1 MIKKIR
7 TKLILLIAVTGL
19 TSLLLFHGL
28 WTQKWPFWH
37 WLIENCPIEF
47 SLLPEPEE
55 DIFSRLSEEAQKYE
69 APESEDDAEGVE
81 AIQPFFDL
89 ADKYTAIY
97 IYGIEDGM
105 YRAGRAPSAFI
116 ENRDNYFFNM
126 SYEWTDG
133 IVERFHS
140 VNLKF
145 KNGYASVM
153 IYLYHSMFF
162 IVPYLIFCLTVCIL
176 WFLAVILYFVTGKM
190 RVVERLKGE
199 ILEMA
204 SGNLDTPVKEEGQDE
219 LGVLAKELDS
229 LRITLNEKFAD
240 EQELHKSNQ
249 ELIAALSHDLR
260 TPLTILKGYLEI
272 VQLGRNQEQQ
282 EEYVRRCIRK
292 TEDIQE
298 MTNRMFEYALV
309 YDEVKL
315 EKDYPE
321 LERVMQSMILKELKE
336 HMEFLELAGFQ
347 TELVNDLP
355 EKEEETVLADTA
367 MLKRVFNN
375 LFSNIIKYADKKTP
389 IHIEVTSEPEFC
401 ILIKNRIKAEQN
413 PIESN
418 RIGLKSVRKIM
429 EFMDG
434 DVEVTEE
441 NREFAVRLRMKII

>member
-7 TKLILLIAVTGL
+7 TKLILLIVVAGV
-19 TSLLLFHGL
+19 TSLLLYRGL
-28 WTQKWPFWH
+28 WTQKWPFWY
-37 WLIENCPIEF
+37 WLIENCPVEISF
-47 SLLPEPEE
+47 LPEPEE
-55 DIFSRLSEEAQKYE
+55 DIFTKLSEEARKYE
-69 APESEDDAEGVE
+69 IPESEDDEEGVE

-105 YRAGRAPSAFI
+105 YRAGRAPSAFV
-116 ENRDNYFFNM
+116 ENRDNFLFNTG
-126 SYEWTDG
+126 YEWTDG
-133 IVERFHS
+133 IAEKFHT

-145 KNGYASVM
+145 KNGYAAVM

-162 IVPYLIFCLTVCIL
+162 LVPYLIFCLVVCIL
-176 WFLAVILYFVTGKM
+176 WFLAVILYFVTRKM
-190 RVVERLKGE
+190 RVVEKLKGE

-204 SGNLDTPVKEEGQDE
+204 SGNLDIPVQEEGEDE

-229 LRITLNEKFAD
+229 LRITLSEKLAN
-240 EQELHKSNQ
+240 EQELHKSNL

-272 VQLGRNQEQQ
+272 VKLGRNQEQQ
-282 EEYVRRCIRK
+282 EEYIKRCIRK
-292 TEDIQE
+292 TEDIRE
-298 MTNRMFEYALV
+298 MTDRMFEYALV

-315 EKDYPE
+315 ERDDPK
-321 LERVMQSMILKELKE
+321 LESVKQSAILKELGE

-347 TELVNDLP
+347 TELENDLP
-355 EKEEETVLADTA
+355 ENGEKTVLADTA

-389 IHIEVTSEPEFC
+389 VHIEVTSEPELC
-401 ILIKNRIKAEQN
+401 ILIKNKIKSEQN
-413 PIESN
+413 HLESN
-418 RIGLKSVRKIM
+418 QIGLKSVRKIM

-434 DVEVTEE
+434 TVEVTEE
-441 NREFAVRLRMKII
+441 NREFAVRLRMKNK

>member
-1 MIKKIR
+1 
-7 TKLILLIAVTGL
+7 
-19 TSLLLFHGL
+19 
-28 WTQKWPFWH
+28 
-37 WLIENCPIEF
+37 
-47 SLLPEPEE
+47 
-55 DIFSRLSEEAQKYE
+55 
-69 APESEDDAEGVE
+69 
-81 AIQPFFDL
+81 
-89 ADKYTAIY
+89 
-97 IYGIEDGM
+97 
-105 YRAGRAPSAFI
+105 
-116 ENRDNYFFNM
+116 M

-133 IVERFHS
+133 IVERFHT
-140 VNLKF
+140 VNLEF

-162 IVPYLIFCLTVCIL
+162 LIPYLIFCLTVCIL
-176 WFLAVILYFVTGKM
+176 WFLTVILYFVTAKM

-229 LRITLNEKFAD
+229 LRFTLHEKFAD

-249 ELIAALSHDLR
+249 ELVTALSHDLR

-347 TELVNDLP
+347 TELVNELP
-355 EKEEETVLADTA
+355 EKEETVLADTA

-375 LFSNIIKYADKKTP
+375 LFSNIIKYADKKVP
-389 IHIEVTSEPEFC
+389 VYIEVTSEPEFC

-413 PIESN
+413 P
-418 RIGLKSVRKIM
+418 
-429 EFMDG
+429 
-434 DVEVTEE
+434 
-441 NREFAVRLRMKII
+441 MKATGSD

>member
-69 APESEDDAEGVE
+69 VPESEDDAEAVE

-116 ENRDNYFFNM
+116 ENRDNFLFNM

-133 IVERFHS
+133 IAERFHS

-229 LRITLNEKFAD
+229 LRITLNEKLAD

-347 TELVNDLP
+347 AELVNELP

-389 IHIEVTSEPEFC
+389 IHIEVTSEQEFC

-441 NREFAVRLRMKII
+441 NREFAVRLKMKTI

>member
-55 DIFSRLSEEAQKYE
+55 DIFSRLREEAQKYE
-69 APESEDDAEGVE
+69 VPESEDDAEGVE

-116 ENRDNYFFNM
+116 ENRDNFLFNM

-133 IVERFHS
+133 IAERFHS

-229 LRITLNEKFAD
+229 LRITLNEKLAD

-347 TELVNDLP
+347 AELVNELP

-375 LFSNIIKYADKKTP
+375 LFSNIIKYADKKTS
-389 IHIEVTSEPEFC
+389 IHIEVTSESEFC

-441 NREFAVRLRMKII
+441 NREFAVRLRMKTI